1 MNSEKFATATII
13 LTFHF
18 CISDSFRIFA
28 ALNLR
33 NMKSK
38 PFWNEAP
45 LFRLAV
51 CLMVGIV
58 VGDSVAVGWLL
69 LPIFVALVAV
79 ALLLWKYEHWQS
91 VAIALCFVVLGWL
104 LMERQK
110 ALLVVV
116 WPEGEVCYD
125 AVVVSEPVEKPKTMA
140 VDIMLTGSGRRL
152 KAYLYKDDRSRALR
166 IGDGLQIESR
176 IEANS
181 DWRRGSFDYRRY
193 LEIHGF
199 TGRTFVASWKWQ
211 KAKVSLKQLPRFERM
226 RLTFL
231 KYRSQLLSRLHSAE
245 EEKSPLSTLNSQL
258 PDAYAVVAAM
268 ALGDKS
274 ALTQELKDVYSIT
287 GASHILA
294 LSGLHLGIIYGLL
307 MFLSGRRKLFTIH
320 FSLFT
325 IICIWGFVFLVG
337 MSTSVMRSAV
347 MLSVYALLSL
357 GHRDRMSVNTLAF
370 TAIVMLMISPMS
382 LFDVGFQMS
391 YMAVFSIL
399 LFTPLMESVF
409 TAEYL
414 MSHRV
419 VRWLWG
425 MVTVSLS
432 AQVGTA
438 PLIAYYFG
446 RFSCYFLL
454 TNFVVI
460 PAAMLILYLSLVTLL
475 VPSLAYILFYIVAV
489 LNSILTKMAMIPG
502 ASIDD
507 LHPTKIQTT
516 MIYVIIVAVYLLAV
530 KLTSIRA
537 SAKYR

>member
-1 MNSEKFATATII
+1 MENKV
-13 LTFHF
+13 
-18 CISDSFRIFA
+18 
-28 ALNLR
+28 
-33 NMKSK
+33 
-38 PFWNEAP
+38 FWKEAP
-45 LFRLAV
+45 LIRLAV

-58 VGDSVAVGWLL
+58 VGDHVAVGWLL
-69 LPIFVALVAV
+69 LPIFMAMVVV
-79 ALLLWKYEHWQS
+79 ALLLWKHEHWQS
-91 VAIALCFVVLGWL
+91 IAIALCFVVLGWL

-110 ALLVVV
+110 ASLMVDWPEDEVSYEVVV
-116 WPEGEVCYD
+116 I
-125 AVVVSEPVEKPKTMA
+125 SEPVEKPKTMA
-140 VDIMLTGSGRRL
+140 VDVLLTESGRKL
-152 KAYLYKDDRSRALR
+152 KCYLYKDDRSRALH
-166 IGDGLQIESR
+166 IGDGLLLQSCIEV
-176 IEANS
+176 NS
-181 DWRRGSFDYRRY
+181 EWRRGSFDYRRY

-211 KAKVSLKQLPRFERM
+211 KAKVSLVHLSRIERM

-231 KYRSQLLSRLHSAE
+231 KYRNQLLSRLHSPVAAN
-245 EEKSPLSTLNSQL
+245 SSIFPLPSSF

-274 ALTQELKDVYSIT
+274 ALTQELKDVYSVT

-294 LSGLHLGIIYGLL
+294 LSGLHLGIIYTLL
-307 MFLSGRRKLFTIH
+307 
-320 FSLFT
+320 SLFVFRRRWQVLSQMV
-325 IICIWGFVFLVG
+325 IILSIWAFVFLVG

-391 YMAVFSIL
+391 YMAVLSIL
-399 LFTPLMESVF
+399 LFVPLMESVF
-409 TAEYL
+409 TAKYL

-425 MVTVSLS
+425 MVAVSLS
-432 AQVGTA
+432 AQIGTA

-454 TNFVVI
+454 TNFIVI
-460 PAAMLILYLSLVTLL
+460 PAAMLILYLSLVVLI
-475 VPSLAYILFYIVAV
+475 VPSLAYILFDIVAV
-489 LNSILTKMAMIPG
+489 LNSLLTKMALISG
-502 ASIDD
+502 ASIDN

-530 KLTSIRA
+530 KVTSIRA

>member
-1 MNSEKFATATII
+1 MENKVF
-13 LTFHF
+13 L
-18 CISDSFRIFA
+18 
-28 ALNLR
+28 
-33 NMKSK
+33 K
-38 PFWNEAP
+38 EAP
-45 LFRLAV
+45 LIRLAV
-51 CLMVGIV
+51 SLMVGIV
-58 VGDSVAVGWLL
+58 VGDHVAVGWLL
-69 LPIFVALVAV
+69 LPIFMVMVVV

-91 VAIALCFVVLGWL
+91 IAIAACFVVLGWL

-110 ALLVVV
+110 ASLAVD
-116 WPEGEVCYD
+116 WPENEVCYE

-140 VDIMLTGSGRRL
+140 VDVLLAKSGRKL
-152 KAYLYKDDRSRALR
+152 KCYLYKDDRSRGLH
-166 IGDGLQIESR
+166 IGDGLKVQSR
-176 IEANS
+176 IEVNS
-181 DWRRGSFDYRRY
+181 EWRRGSFDYRRY

-211 KAKVSLKQLPRFERM
+211 KAKVSLVHLSRIERM

-231 KYRSQLLSRLHSAE
+231 KYRNQLLSRLHSPVAAN
-245 EEKSPLSTLNSQL
+245 SSIFPLPSSF

-274 ALTQELKDVYSIT
+274 ALTQELKDVYSVT

-294 LSGLHLGIIYGLL
+294 LSGLHLGIIYTLL
-307 MFLSGRRKLFTIH
+307 
-320 FSLFT
+320 SLFVFRRRWQVLSQMV
-325 IICIWGFVFLVG
+325 IILSIWAFVFLVG
-337 MSTSVMRSAV
+337 MSTSVVRSAV

-370 TAIVMLMISPMS
+370 TAIVMLMISPML

-391 YMAVFSIL
+391 YMAVLSIL
-399 LFTPLMESVF
+399 LFVPLMEGVF

-425 MVTVSLS
+425 MVAVSLS
-432 AQVGTA
+432 AQIGTA

-454 TNFVVI
+454 TNFIVI
-460 PAAMLILYLSLVTLL
+460 PAAMLILYLSLVVLI
-475 VPSLAYILFYIVAV
+475 VPSLAYILFGIVAA
-489 LNSILTKMAMIPG
+489 LNSLLAKMALIPG
-502 ASIDD
+502 ASIDN
-507 LHPTKIQTT
+507 LHPTKTQTT

-530 KLTSIRA
+530 KLTCIRA
-537 SAKYR
+537 SARYR